1 MLEKYA
7 NLLFF
12 LKKSKNQSDERFIYL
27 KITVDGRSNELSTKR
42 KCGVSKWDP
51 LAGKVKGN
59 KQSVKELN
67 NYLSSLKYQV
77 HLAKRRLIESNTDI
91 SAQALKNILTG
102 KYADPKTDDI
112 YF

>member
-1 MLEKYA
+1 MIEKYV

-42 KCGVSKWDP
+42 KCEVSKWDS

-67 NYLSSLKYQV
+67 NYLSSLKHLVY
-77 HLAKRRLIESNTDI
+77 LAKRKLIESNRDM
-91 SAQALKNILTG
+91 SAQALKDILTR
-102 KYADPKTDDI
+102 KYDDSKTDGI